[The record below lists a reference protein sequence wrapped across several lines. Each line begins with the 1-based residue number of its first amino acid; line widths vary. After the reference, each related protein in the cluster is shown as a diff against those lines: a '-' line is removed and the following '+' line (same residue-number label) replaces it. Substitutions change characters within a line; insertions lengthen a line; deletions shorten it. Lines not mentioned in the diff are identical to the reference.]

1 MKNKLIYILVI
12 ATALF
17 QFACK
22 KNNSSGPPMITNV
35 RSVDTTLRD
44 SLFSAAIP
52 GNLIVIQGTNLGGLK
67 AVFFND
73 TSAYFNPAY
82 ATNTNVIVYIPATAQ
97 TAATDPH
104 VPSLIK
110 LVTDHGTAMY
120 NFKLYLPPPTIRSIS
135 FDNSGK
141 VVYINGNNFKGIQ
154 KITFP
159 IMGGADTA
167 RSYTVDKTGTLIT
180 VEIPT
185 QGTIFKDSLRV
196 IATFGT
202 AAFSY
207 PPPMTIASVSNENA
221 ITGDTITF
229 TGTNFIGL
237 AKVIFPGGIA
247 ANILNSISATQFT
260 VIVPSGVNKTD
271 SLSISG
277 VLGTATAPQL
287 FDSYIS
293 HPSPGY
299 LCTFDVQYS
308 SDNTGFVGWTGGYA
322 DGPAA
327 ATTYPN
333 ATGGVGVFSQSTPI
347 AAAAAG
353 TGFFSYNNAY
363 AIQLNDVPWVS
374 NTNMSISN
382 YSLKFEIYTKVPW
395 TAGAI
400 WIAVGDWNSGWKS
413 YTARYAPWSLPSA
426 NGKFDSKGWV
436 TVTVPLTNF
445 ITGNEFYRS
454 FYTIT
459 GNPAIKFTDYLNTG
473 LAFLFG
479 NDDPAHAIVANTVKL
494 AIDNVRIVKG
504 Q

>member
-97 TAATDPH
+97 TAATDPN

-185 QGTIFKDSLRV
+185 RGTIFKDSLRV

-207 PPPMTIASVSNENA
+207 PPPMTIVSVSNENA

-229 TGTNFIGL
+229 TGTNFIAL

-322 DGPAA
+322 DAPAA
-327 ATTYPN
+327 AASYHN
-333 ATGGVGVFSQSTPI
+333 ATTGIGLLQQASPMGANS
-347 AAAAAG
+347 AAG
-353 TGFFSYNNAY
+353 SQGNAGLL
-363 AIQLNDVPWVS
+363 QLNPVPWVA
-374 NTNMSISN
+374 NTSMSIAN
-382 YSLKFEIYTKVPW
+382 YSMKFEVYAAKTW
-395 TAGAI
+395 SAGEI
-400 WIAVGDWNSGWKS
+400 WISVGGWYGWKS
-413 YTARYAPWSLPSA
+413 YTARFAPWQTDPS
-426 NGKFDSKGWV
+426 GKFQPGGWV
-436 TVTVPLTNF
+436 TATIPLSQF
-445 ITGNEFYRS
+445 ITKNEFYQTS
-454 FYTIT
+454 W
-459 GNPAIKFTDYLNTG
+459 NPAGVPANKFSDYPATDVG
-473 LAFLFG
+473 FLIV
-479 NDDPAHAIVANTVKL
+479 NDQPKAVAANSINL